1 MLNCTLHG
9 LLRDKRQEFSLMK
22 KISDFLLYFDRN
34 LTNIV
39 MSILTQN
46 RKTENEM
53 FKMFL
58 TGAIGQD
65 ARVNQINPERV
76 AINFSVGNNKE
87 YRKDDVKITET
98 RWVDCVK
105 YVNVG
110 KEKIAE
116 YLTKG
121 KMVAIEGEPE
131 ADAYV
136 DKDGEV
142 VGKLRLVVDDITF
155 LSGKKD
161 G

>member
-1 MLNCTLHG
+1 
-9 LLRDKRQEFSLMK
+9 
-22 KISDFLLYFDRN
+22 
-34 LTNIV
+34 
-39 MSILTQN
+39 
-46 RKTENEM
+46 M